1 MIQNLSDILKSK
13 QEALKN
19 RQTDQKPSRG
29 GGNPN
34 WNDAAQFGQYV
45 NLSPVFVLKLFRI
58 YGKGKVLGL
67 QSWLK
72 DVPNLDK
79 SRYAGLVIW
88 KLKGGQYKKP

>member
-1 MIQNLSDILKSK
+1 MQTLADIIKLKKIERS
-13 QEALKN
+13 E
-19 RQTDQKPSRG
+19 KPTKR

-34 WNDAAQFGQYV
+34 WIEAETFGKYV
-45 NLSPVFVLKLFRI
+45 GLSTLFVLKLFRV

-79 SRYAGLVIW
+79 KRYAGLVIW
-88 KLKGGQYKKP
+88 RLKGGKYK